1 MIARIAVAVLAL
13 SLSSAAFAQGKPKP
27 ATALVVANA
36 RAVPA
41 TTVSVEAGSKTVSLS
56 KPLAP
61 NGKATLKLPKMTGC
75 MVSVSA
81 SFADESVVEQEVD
94 VCKEKTLRFTE

>member
-1 MIARIAVAVLAL
+1 MILRIAVASLAL
-13 SLSSAAFAQGKPKP
+13 SMPGWALAQAKPKP

-56 KPLAP
+56 KPLPP
-61 NGKATLKLPKMTGC
+61 NGKTTLKLPKMTGC
-75 MVSVSA
+75 TVSVTA